1 MAGRLT
7 VLADQ
12 KLSFF
17 YIYLIV
23 KQNPFFLY
31 LLNVNLILTKPFGSF
46 DHNDC
51 LTFFGLSAGI
61 CCVHFSLA
69 TGK

>member
-1 MAGRLT
+1 MAGRQT

-12 KLSFF
+12 NNLYFQ
-17 YIYLIV
+17 IYLIV

-31 LLNVNLILTKPFGSF
+31 LLNVNLILTKPLGSF
-46 DHNDC
+46 DHNDS

-61 CCVHFSLA
+61 SCFHLSPV
-69 TGK
+69 TGN